1 VREATVC
8 LTFDVD
14 AEAGLGRSALDSRH
28 LLTTVSERSFGITRG
43 LPRILEL
50 LGALDIPGTFYVPG
64 ATVERHRDAIAGIA
78 ERGHELGHHGHDHLR
93 DDELD
98 AEGRRAE
105 LERGLAALDGIGVV
119 PLGYRSP
126 AWELTP
132 QTLELLAEHR
142 FRYDSSCMGDD
153 RPYRIGAL
161 LELPVHWS
169 LDDWVHFGIG
179 AERPP
184 GDPDLWHRTWL
195 AEIGQAVEE
204 GRIVTLTMHPEI
216 IGRGHRIV
224 ALARLLDAARGAGV
238 RFARHADVAA
248 EIEGLER

>member
-1 VREATVC
+1 MTDAVVC

-14 AEAGLGRSALDSRH
+14 AEAGLGRAAVDEAH

-50 LGALDIPGTFYVPG
+50 LDGLGIPGTFYVPG
-64 ATVERHRDAIAGIA
+64 ATVERHRDEIAGIV

-93 DDELD
+93 DAELS
-98 AEGRRAE
+98 APERRAE
-105 LERGLAALDGIGVV
+105 IERGLAALKSIGVT
-119 PLGYRSP
+119 PQGYRSP

-132 QTLELLAEHR
+132 ETLDLLVRHG

-153 RPYRIGAL
+153 RPYRIGPL

-184 GDPDLWHRTWL
+184 GDTDVWRRTWL
-195 AEIGQAVEE
+195 DEIGQAVEE
-204 GRIVTLTMHPEI
+204 RRIVTLTMHPEI
-216 IGRGHRIV
+216 IGRAHRLV
-224 ALARLLDAARGAGV
+224 ALRRLLDEALALGV
-238 RFARHADVAA
+238 RFGRHADVAG
-248 EIEGLER
+248 ELEPA